1 MQSSTDQGKAATSSP
16 RAIEN
21 ALQVLAA
28 TASNDK
34 LRERYLDDKS
44 STNSYTSPL
53 SHDAGMITNRD
64 EGALSANDKL
74 SDVNSEDDDSGSGYS
89 GSSSR
94 NVISK
99 TTGLRKGK
107 WTVSPLH
114 YSITFPAGYVYIS

>member
-28 TASNDK
+28 TAINDK

-53 SHDAGMITNRD
+53 SQDAGMMITNRD
-64 EGALSANDKL
+64 EGAISANDKL
-74 SDVNSEDDDSGSGYS
+74 SDVNSEDDDSGSGCS
-89 GSSSR
+89 GSSSSA
-94 NVISK
+94 VISK

-114 YSITFPAGYVYIS
+114 NSTMLSIEC